1 MEDLN
6 EQDLDV
12 FLQRPAQ
19 REKRVTAKSLQR
31 RETVRQGHETI
42 ELQIQTN
49 VFDQ

>member
-1 MEDLN
+1 MEDSD
-6 EQDLDV
+6 EQDLDE
-12 FLQRPAQ
+12 FLKKLAQ
-19 REKRVTAKSLQR
+19 YALQVTAKSLQR

>member
-1 MEDLN
+1 MEDLD

-12 FLQRPAQ
+12 FLRLPAL
-19 REKRVTAKSLQR
+19 REKRVTAMTLRR

-42 ELQIQTN
+42 EQLNQTN

>member
-12 FLQRPAQ
+12 FLQLPAQ
-19 REKRVTAKSLQR
+19 REKPVTAKSLQR
-31 RETVRQGHETI
+31 RETVRQGHETT
-42 ELQIQTN
+42 ELPNQTN